1 MLEVYIYVKR
11 GQKGRHP
18 GHARIAR
25 VACARKSIRFRIN
38 ALLPIN
44 RLWCIYYC
52 GEKHSAQA
60 ANQTNMSFIEENW
73 QYIRETAEA
82 RAVEIA
88 VKTRCFH
95 DVPDY
100 MQDMFLFLCRRVSQ
114 YDPGR
119 SMPKTFIN
127 MCLQSAK
134 VNITKRMFRQKNI
147 LIKQAMETEYER

>member
-1 MLEVYIYVKR
+1 MPKKHMLVK
-11 GQKGRHP
+11 P
-18 GHARIAR
+18 G
-25 VACARKSIRFRIN
+25 IRFHIN
-38 ALLPIN
+38 PILPAN
-44 RLWCIYYC
+44 HLWCIYYYRA
-52 GEKHSAQA
+52 ERSQKTAKLE
-60 ANQTNMSFIEENW
+60 NMKFIEENW
-73 QYIRETAEA
+73 QYIKETAEA

-114 YDPGR
+114 YDPER
-119 SMPKTFIN
+119 SMPNTFIN

-134 VNITKRMFRQKNI
+134 VNITKRMFRQKNM